1 MVMFKK
7 YKMPEDKFKRNIA
20 YKLRIK
26 DILNGKPIINDE
38 RFSFLDLENKK
49 VIRVNLVG
57 SVVDK
62 FESTGEKKYIFSTLD
77 DGSGQISLKSFGD
90 DIEKLKNINH
100 GQTIT
105 VIGSLRHFN
114 NEVYISPEIIREQT
128 PKYLIVRK
136 IETEKQKPLGENFE
150 KEEPTKD
157 IKEKVLELI
166 KSSESDGGIETENLV
181 KQANESEA
189 TVKQE
194 IQKLLE
200 EGIIFE
206 PRPGKVRWLG

>member
-1 MVMFKK
+1 MA
-7 YKMPEDKFKRNIA
+7 EEQFKRNIA

-26 DILNGKPIINDE
+26 DILNGRPIINDE

-62 FESTGEKKYIFSTLD
+62 FESAGEKKYIFLTLD
-77 DGSGQISLKSFGD
+77 DGSGQINLKSFGD
-90 DIEKLKNINH
+90 DTEKLKNINH

-105 VIGSLRHFN
+105 VIGFLRHFN
-114 NEVYISPEIIREQT
+114 NEIYISPEIIREQV
-128 PKYLIVRK
+128 PKYLVVRK
-136 IETEKQKPLGENFE
+136 IETEKQRPLDKNLE
-150 KEEPTKD
+150 KEEPSKD
-157 IKEKVLELI
+157 VKEKVLELI
-166 KSSESDGGIETENLV
+166 KNSEGDGGIDTENLI
-181 KQANESEA
+181 KQINESQE
-189 TVKQE
+189 TIKQE